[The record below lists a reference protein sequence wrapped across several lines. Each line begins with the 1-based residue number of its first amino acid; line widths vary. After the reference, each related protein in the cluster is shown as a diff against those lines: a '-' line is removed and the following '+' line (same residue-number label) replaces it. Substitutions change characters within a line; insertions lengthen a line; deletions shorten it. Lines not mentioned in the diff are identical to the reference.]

1 MALDERAFFN
11 EKPEQRTGRY
21 TCPRCKRTGDYQMRW
36 VRRTRKDRPPGN
48 ADETDRAK
56 FAKLRN
62 HLIRVD
68 DELTCKTCGKRF
80 EIPSMHSLVFVD
92 DLVGLPTMDD
102 EDDDEAGPPS
112 TELRAGGARDSG
124 LEASTAP
131 APSATAPAAD
141 TPGTPAPR
149 QRKGYAP
156 PKVWR

>member
-11 EKPEQRTGRY
+11 EKPEQRNGRY
-21 TCPRCKRTGDYQMRW
+21 TCPRCKRTGDYQLRW

-48 ADETDRAK
+48 ADDTDRAK

-80 EIPSMHSLVFVD
+80 DIPSMHSLVFVD
-92 DLVGLPTMDD
+92 DLVGLPVMDDQD
-102 EDDDEAGPPS
+102 EDDAPVETGP
-112 TELRAGGARDSG
+112 GAN
-124 LEASTAP
+124 TAP
-131 APSATAPAAD
+131 APSASAPASG
-141 TPGTPAPR
+141 TPSTPAPR

>member
-11 EKPEQRTGRY
+11 EKPEQRNGRY
-21 TCPRCKRTGDYQMRW
+21 TCPRCKRAGDYQLRW

-48 ADETDRAK
+48 ADESDRAK

-92 DLVGLPTMDD
+92 DLVGLPKMDD
-102 EDDDEAGPPS
+102 EDDDQEVA
-112 TELRAGGARDSG
+112 LGARDSG
-124 LEASTAP
+124 PGANTPP
-131 APSATAPAAD
+131 APSASAPASG
-141 TPGTPAPR
+141 TPSTPAPR

>member
-11 EKPEQRTGRY
+11 EKPEQRNGRY
-21 TCPRCKRTGDYQMRW
+21 TCPRCKRTSEYQLRW

-92 DLVGLPTMDD
+92 DLVGLPKMDD
-102 EDDDEAGPPS
+102 EDLDD
-112 TELRAGGARDSG
+112 
-124 LEASTAP
+124 AP
-131 APSATAPAAD
+131 APETTANTPPAPAATAPASG
-141 TPGTPAPR
+141 TPSTPAPR

>member
-11 EKPEQRTGRY
+11 EKPEQRSGKY
-21 TCPRCKRTGDYQMRW
+21 TCPRCKRTGDYQLRW

-92 DLVGLPTMDD
+92 DLVGLPVMDD
-102 EDDDEAGPPS
+102 EDDDEVGLG
-112 TELRAGGARDSG
+112 TRDSG
-124 LEASTAP
+124 PGANTP
-131 APSATAPAAD
+131 TAPSATAPAA
-141 TPGTPAPR
+141 GTPSTPVPR

-156 PKVWR
+156 PKAWR

>member
-11 EKPEQRTGRY
+11 EKPEQRSGRY
-21 TCPRCKRTGDYQMRW
+21 TCPRCKRTGDYQLRW
-36 VRRTRKDRPPGN
+36 VRRTKKDRPPGN

-92 DLVGLPTMDD
+92 DLVGLPKMDD
-102 EDDDEAGPPS
+102 EDDDQGPAAGTPGS
-112 TELRAGGARDSG
+112 GAGA
-124 LEASTAP
+124 ASTP
-131 APSATAPAAD
+131 TAPSATAPGAG
-141 TPGTPAPR
+141 TPSTPAPR

-156 PKVWR
+156 PKAWR

>member
-11 EKPEQRTGRY
+11 EKPEQRSGRY
-21 TCPRCKRTGDYQMRW
+21 TCPRCKRVNDYQMRW

-56 FAKLRN
+56 FAKLRD

-92 DLVGLPTMDD
+92 QIEGLPVMDD
-102 EDDDEAGPPS
+102 EDTEQEAG
-112 TELRAGGARDSG
+112 LGARDSG
-124 LEASTAP
+124 PRANTAP
-131 APSATAPAAD
+131 APSATAPAAG

>member
-21 TCPRCKRTGDYQMRW
+21 TCPRCKRTGDYQLRW

-48 ADETDRAK
+48 ADDTDRAK

-92 DLVGLPTMDD
+92 DLVGLPKMDD
-102 EDDDEAGPPS
+102 EDDEESGP
-112 TELRAGGARDSG
+112 T
-124 LEASTAP
+124 ASTPP

>member
-21 TCPRCKRTGDYQMRW
+21 TCPRCKRTGDYQLRW

-92 DLVGLPTMDD
+92 DLVGLPKMDD
-102 EDDDEAGPPS
+102 EDEDDAPVPDH
-112 TELRAGGARDSG
+112 TAN
-124 LEASTAP
+124 TAP
-131 APSATAPAAD
+131 APSSTAPAAG
-141 TPGTPAPR
+141 TPSTPAPR

>member
-11 EKPEQRTGRY
+11 EKPEQRNGRY
-21 TCPRCKRTGDYQMRW
+21 TCPRCKRVGDYQLRW

-56 FAKLRN
+56 FDKLRN

-92 DLVGLPTMDD
+92 DLVGLPKMDD
-102 EDDDEAGPPS
+102 EDDDQEP
-112 TELRAGGARDSG
+112 AGGTRGSG
-124 LEASTAP
+124 PGASTP
-131 APSATAPAAD
+131 TAPSASAPGAG
-141 TPGTPAPR
+141 TPSTPAPR

-156 PKVWR
+156 PKAWR